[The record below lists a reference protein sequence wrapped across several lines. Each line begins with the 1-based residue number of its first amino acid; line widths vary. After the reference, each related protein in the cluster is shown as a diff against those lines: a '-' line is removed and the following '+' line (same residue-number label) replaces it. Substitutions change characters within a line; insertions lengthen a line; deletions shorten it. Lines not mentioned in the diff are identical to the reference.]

1 MFKATK
7 GYMKGSLGLKVE
19 LVLPS
24 IHKVE
29 VRVAYAY
36 FAKQQMEL

>member
-24 IHKVE
+24 MHRTVIRIV
-29 VRVAYAY
+29 YAY

>member
-19 LVLPS
+19 LVQPS
-24 IHKVE
+24 IHKVV
-29 VRVAYAY
+29 VRVVYAY